1 MSKPYKGFEPKW
13 VKTPAPSDS
22 WRSVFRWGDPH
33 FVKYPKEGLYKMMKE
48 KFCLTD
54 NDFRKYTGSIGME
67 KVYLRDK
74 PSAIEKRHL
83 EALRAIVGEKYVRTD
98 DYARVSVAY
107 GKTAYDAM
115 RLREKRLDSLPD
127 AVVYPEKT
135 REVEE
140 IVAYCTKEKLP
151 LYVYGGGSSVTMGVE
166 PVKGG
171 ISLDMRLRFH
181 HVVSFNETDQT
192 ITVQAGMSGPKLE
205 KILNRAPALFG
216 AKRAYTC
223 GHFPQSF
230 EYSSVGGWVVTR
242 GAGQNSTYYGCITD
256 IVLSQKYATPIGTVQ
271 TSHYPR
277 EATGPNMNQ
286 IMMGGEG
293 AFGVLTEVT
302 LKVFRY
308 MPENRKRFSYIFK
321 DWKTAMA
328 AAREMMQCESGYS
341 SVFRLSD
348 EEETNLMLRL
358 YNVDET
364 PLWKLLDLRGF
375 KDMQRCLFLGFTDG
389 EKGFSKNVAANIR
402 RIARKYKGMSLTGFV
417 TKSWEKGR
425 FNDPYLRDAMMD
437 FGIVT
442 DTLECTV
449 NWSNMEKVH
458 RAVRRVCHR
467 LPNTI
472 VTTHMSHCYPQGANL
487 YFIFIT
493 KMSESEQFRKYH
505 TTILDAIQKS
515 GAAISH
521 HHGIG
526 KMFAPWLEGSLGTVE
541 YGAIKTLKEY
551 FDRDYIMNPGGT
563 LGLDLAPE
571 KKKFMRE
578 EEIYAENESA
588 RYCGEDLEPGQY
600 EELYGR
606 RTFGKKG
613 ESRTCI

>member
-1 MSKPYKGFEPKW
+1 MSKPYKGFEPSW
-13 VKTPAPSDS
+13 VKTAAPADS
-22 WRSVFRWGDPH
+22 WRSIFRWGDPN
-33 FVKYPKEGLYKMMKE
+33 FVKYPKESLYKMMKE
-48 KFCLTD
+48 KFQMTD
-54 NDFRKYTGSIGME
+54 EDFKNYDGSIGME
-67 KVYLRDK
+67 KVELKNCPVNLD
-74 PSAIEKRHL
+74 KRHI
-83 EALRAIVGEKYVRTD
+83 EALKEIVGEEYVRTD

-107 GKTAYDAM
+107 GKTGYDAM
-115 RLREKRLDSLPD
+115 RLREKRVDSLPD
-127 AVVYPEKT
+127 AVVYPARTK
-135 REVEE
+135 EVEK
-140 IVAYCTKEKLP
+140 IVAYCTKEKIP

-166 PVKGG
+166 PIKGG
-171 ISLDMRLRFH
+171 ISLDMRLRFNH
-181 HVVSFNETDQT
+181 IISFNETDQT

-205 KILNRAPALFG
+205 KALNNAQQLFG

-256 IVLSQKYATPIGTVQ
+256 IVLSQKYATPIGNVQ

-277 EATGPNMNQ
+277 EATGPNLNQ
-286 IMMGGEG
+286 IMMGSEG
-293 AFGVLTEVT
+293 TFGVLTEVT

-308 MPENRKRFSYIFK
+308 MPENRKRFSYIFT

-328 AAREMMQCESGYS
+328 AAREMMQCEAGFS

-348 EEETNLMLRL
+348 PEETNLMLRL
-358 YNVDET
+358 YNVDDT
-364 PLWKLLDLRGF
+364 PLWKLLDVRGF

-389 EKGFSKNVAANIR
+389 GKGYSKNVAANIK
-402 RIARKYKGMSLTGFV
+402 RIARKHNGMSLTSYV

-425 FNDPYLRDAMMD
+425 FNDPYLRDTLMD
-437 FGIVT
+437 FGVVT

-449 NWSNMEKVH
+449 NWSNMAKVH
-458 RAVRRVCHR
+458 KEVRKVCHA

-493 KMSESEQFRKYH
+493 KMSGADNFRAYH

-526 KMFAPWLEGSLGTVE
+526 KMFAPWLEGSLGHTE
-541 YGAIKTLKEY
+541 YGVFKVLKDY
-551 FDRDYIMNPGGT
+551 FDKDYLMNPGGT
-563 LGLDLAPE
+563 LGLDLDEE
-571 KKKFMRE
+571 KKKYLKEGITR
-578 EEIYAENESA
+578 
-588 RYCGEDLEPGQY
+588 
-600 EELYGR
+600 
-606 RTFGKKG
+606 
-613 ESRTCI
+613 